1 MGERQRQN
9 GSTNTADFLKGM
21 AHSLPPMMQVW
32 KDVGGIEL
40 PESLL
45 KFDSTDDDLETAE
58 TNGRLPHVKVDLDV
72 EQGENAPVSTS

>member
-1 MGERQRQN
+1 
-9 GSTNTADFLKGM
+9 
-21 AHSLPPMMQVW
+21 MMQVW
-32 KDVGGIEL
+32 KDVAGIEL